1 VKYHKLKILS
11 TAKVEDGVELP
22 VTGSS
27 FLFHEDKV
35 ITYTIEMDELP
46 PEPNL
51 PDPLQGFLKE
61 QERKKMEEEHEFV
74 EKFQIKVG
82 QYLYDQE
89 RGLAAL
95 PPVDEKFY
103 ETQTSKYLSSLFR
116 NFFDKSDSVLSKFK
130 KNKRAYLLYSDPG
143 MGKSALIRRFCKEAC
158 EKEGTA
164 IIQAGGDV
172 DFQKLTTMFLR
183 PYAGD
188 VKRIILVIEDFGK
201 RDFANNTSIYNPS
214 CLNFLDGVA
223 GLFRVPTLILCTTNF
238 IRQLGPQLT
247 NRPGRFNKLI
257 KVLPP
262 SDEEVFNLI
271 KELSGLDMSEEQ
283 KAAFRGKEMT
293 PDHIIEALLRYE
305 LENLPLEEAAA
316 EVLNEREGLT
326 SWN

>member
-1 VKYHKLKILS
+1 MKYHKLRILS
-11 TAKVEDGVELP
+11 TAKVENGVELP

-35 ITYTIEMDELP
+35 ITYAIEMDELP
-46 PEPNL
+46 PEPTL
-51 PDPLQGFLKE
+51 PDPLQEFLKE
-61 QERKKMEEEHEFV
+61 QEKKKMQEEYEFA
-74 EKFQIKVG
+74 EKFQIRAG

-89 RGLAAL
+89 QGLSAL
-95 PPVDEKFY
+95 PIVEEKFY
-103 ETQTSKYLSSLFR
+103 ETHTSKYLGTLFE
-116 NFFDKSDSVLSKFK
+116 NFFAKSESVLNKFK

-143 MGKSALIRRFCKEAC
+143 MGKSALIRRFCKKASEA
-158 EKEGTA
+158 EGTA

-172 DFQKLTTMFLR
+172 DFQKLTTMFLKS
-183 PYAGD
+183 YAGD

-238 IRQLGPQLT
+238 IKQLGPQLT

-262 SDEEVFNLI
+262 SDEEVFSLI
-271 KELSGLDMSEEQ
+271 KELSGIDMTEEQ
-283 KAAFRGKEMT
+283 KGAFRGKEMT
-293 PDHIIEALLRYE
+293 PDHIIEALLRHE
-305 LENLPLEEAAA
+305 LENMTLEEAAA